1 MKKKIAV
8 VTLILSLMLTFV
20 AFASLEEGD
29 WEQYTD
35 INYESELLPSGVN
48 SSYGSSNKGARGDY
62 IAVATVGLGNEG
74 NGKMA
79 VISSTSSHT
88 YCDRIRMKIYLDK
101 YNESKDTWE
110 NIKTF
115 TYDVKSSDVG
125 GNLHLLNEEEI
136 VTVQKGYYYRVRGV
150 HTVYQNGKSE
160 NFSTYSKG
168 VLAE

>member
-1 MKKKIAV
+1 MKKRIAV
-8 VTLILSLMLTFV
+8 ITLILSLMFAFV
-20 AFASLEEGD
+20 AFANVEGED

-35 INYESELLPSGVN
+35 INYKSELLPSGVN
-48 SSYGSSNKGARGDY
+48 SSYGSSNKGARGEY
-62 IAVATVGLGNEG
+62 IAVATVGLINEG
-74 NGKMA
+74 NGKMTVLA
-79 VISSTSSHT
+79 STSSHT

-101 YNESKDTWE
+101 YNESKSTWE
-110 NIKTF
+110 NVKTL

-125 GNLHLLNEEEI
+125 GELNLVNEEKL
-136 VTVQKGYYYRVRGV
+136 VTVQKGYSYRVRGV